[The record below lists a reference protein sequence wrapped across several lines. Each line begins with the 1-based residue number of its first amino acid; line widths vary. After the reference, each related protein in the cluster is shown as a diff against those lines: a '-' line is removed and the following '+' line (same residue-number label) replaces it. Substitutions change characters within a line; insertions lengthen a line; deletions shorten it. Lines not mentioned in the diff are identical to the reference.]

1 MQPLPPVALFFVLA
15 AGVAFSL
22 GAGAYFLGAD
32 SPALDLAAESLASC
46 APTLEPAGVPGA
58 LVVSAADGFPFDA
71 LEARWAREGATTP
84 WRSLAVFLDGADGV
98 ALTDADRSGSLTAG
112 DVFTVSGG
120 NATGEFRCA

>member
-1 MQPLPPVALFFVLA
+1 MQPLPPVALFFVMA

-32 SPALDLAAESLASC
+32 SLPLDRAAESLASC

-58 LVVSAADGFPFDA
+58 LVVSAAEGLPFDA
-71 LEARWAREGATTP
+71 IEARWVTDEVATP

-98 ALTDADRSGSLTAG
+98 TLTDADRSGSLTAG